1 MTRNT
6 WSRQGAIQMSQ
17 ALSSART
24 AGKVWGLSIAMA
36 LGFSTAY
43 GQRYD
48 ITPFVGARY
57 GGSLKLEQQAAPNFE
72 ASLADSIS
80 YGIAG
85 GFRFDDEDC
94 EGCNLFEFRWIRQG
108 THIGLKPDPLVV
120 NPLSVTAFR
129 PAVTL
134 NHFLGDLTHEWTLQ
148 GAPAFKPFALFS
160 LGAARMS
167 TPAASTTRFVFGIG
181 TGFKVFPGRNWGMR
195 FQVEY
200 LPMVMHADLQQVGC
214 AGGCIF
220 VIGGG
225 VMNQFEVS
233 VGPTFRF

>member
-1 MTRNT
+1 MTRH
-6 WSRQGAIQMSQ
+6 S
-17 ALSSART
+17 LPRT
-24 AGKVWGLSIAMA
+24 VGRAWRLSIALA
-36 LGFSTAY
+36 LSLSAAH
-43 GQRYD
+43 GQRYE

-57 GGSLKLEQQAAPNFE
+57 GGSLKLEQQAMPNVE
-72 ASLADSIS
+72 ARLADSIS

-85 GFRFDDEDC
+85 GFRFDDEEC

-108 THIGLKPDPLVV
+108 THIGLKQDPLVA
-120 NPLSVTAFR
+120 NPLSATAFR
-129 PAVTL
+129 PPVTL
-134 NHFLGDLTHEWTLQ
+134 NHFLGDLSHEWNLQ
-148 GAPAFKPFALFS
+148 GAPAFRPFALLS

-167 TPAASTTRFVFGIG
+167 TPAASTTRFAFGLG
-181 TGFKVFPGRNWGMR
+181 AGLKVFPRRNWGVR

-200 LPMVMHADLQQVGC
+200 LPMVMHADLQQVICTRGC
-214 AGGCIF
+214 VV

>member
-1 MTRNT
+1 MTRH
-6 WSRQGAIQMSQ
+6 S
-17 ALSSART
+17 LPRT
-24 AGKVWGLSIAMA
+24 VGRAWRLSIALTLSLSA
-36 LGFSTAY
+36 AH
-43 GQRYD
+43 GQRYE

-57 GGSLKLEQQAAPNFE
+57 GGSLKLEQQAMPNVE
-72 ASLADSIS
+72 ARLADSIS

-85 GFRFDDEDC
+85 GFRFDDEEC

-108 THIGLKPDPLVV
+108 THIGLKQDPLVV
-120 NPLSVTAFR
+120 NPLSVSAFR
-129 PAVTL
+129 PPVTL
-134 NHFLGDLTHEWTLQ
+134 NHFLGDLSHEWSLQ
-148 GAPAFKPFALFS
+148 GAPAFRPFALLS

-167 TPAASTTRFVFGIG
+167 TPAASTTRFAFGIG
-181 TGFKVFPGRNWGMR
+181 AGLKVFPGRNWGVR

-200 LPMVMHADLQQVGC
+200 LPMVMHADLQQVICTRGC
-214 AGGCIF
+214 VV

>member
-1 MTRNT
+1 MTRY
-6 WSRQGAIQMSQ
+6 S
-17 ALSSART
+17 LART
-24 AGKVWGLSIAMA
+24 VGWGWRLSIALA
-36 LGFSTAY
+36 LSLSTAH
-43 GQRYD
+43 GQRYE

-57 GGSLKLEQQAAPNFE
+57 GGSLKLEQQGAPNVE
-72 ASLADSIS
+72 ARLADSIS

-85 GFRFDDEDC
+85 GFRFDDEEC
-94 EGCNLFEFRWIRQG
+94 EGCNLFEFRWIRQR
-108 THIGLKPDPLVV
+108 THIGLKQDPLVV
-120 NPLSVTAFR
+120 NPLGVTAFR

-134 NHFLGDLTHEWTLQ
+134 DHFLGDLTHEWSLQ
-148 GAPAFKPFALFS
+148 GAPAFKPFALLS

-181 TGFKVFPGRNWGMR
+181 AGLKVFPRRNWGFR

-200 LPMVMHADLQQVGC
+200 LPMVMHADLQQVIC
-214 AGGCIF
+214 TGGCIV